1 MIAVAARSTK
11 DTGRLLSSPQLFD
24 DPGSLADAIIARTGK
39 RIVLALPLGLGK
51 PNRLANALVERAMAD
66 SSISLRIFTALTLEV
81 PRASGDLERRF
92 MGPVIERLFDG
103 YPEMIYARELH
114 TGSLPHNIEVNEF
127 FMQAGKWLGSPRQ
140 QQSYICANYTHV
152 LRYIL
157 QADVNVVAQLVVPDE
172 AGTRFSLSC
181 NPDITPDLLK
191 ARREGAADFIYA
203 GETNA
208 ALPYMGGEA
217 EMAAGEFDFLL
228 DNPALQFPLFAPPRE
243 PVTLADHAIGLR
255 AASLIPDGGTLQ
267 IGIGSIGDAIGQ
279 ALALRHRN
287 NEAYRA
293 LAEALNGAGQEL
305 APFED
310 GLYGASEMLVE
321 CFLDLIEAGVVKRE
335 AEGKLVHGG
344 FFLGSR
350 DFYRKLREMSDEAR
364 AKIAMVP
371 VSYVNDLSGDE
382 IRKRAARRKARF
394 INTAM
399 MATLT
404 GAVISDGLDDGR
416 VVSGVG
422 GQYNFVAQAF
432 ALDDARSVIALRA
445 TRNKDGRTMSNVVGS
460 YGHTTIPRHLRD
472 IVVTEYGIADLR
484 GRTDA
489 EVVAAMLNVADSRF
503 QDALLDEAK
512 RAGKISKDY
521 RIPEAHRDNTPAR
534 LEAALGAARK
544 QGLLPLFPFGSDFT
558 AEEQSLM
565 PALGLLRNA
574 GRGDLIKLALRG
586 GPENAATRP
595 LLERMGLSRP
605 ESLKDRLYRRLLL
618 GALAGTAD

>member
-1 MIAVAARSTK
+1 
-11 DTGRLLSSPQLFD
+11 
-24 DPGSLADAIIARTGK
+24 
-39 RIVLALPLGLGK
+39 
-51 PNRLANALVERAMAD
+51 
-66 SSISLRIFTALTLEV
+66 
-81 PRASGDLERRF
+81 
-92 MGPVIERLFDG
+92 
-103 YPEMIYARELH
+103 
-114 TGSLPHNIEVNEF
+114 
-127 FMQAGKWLGSPRQ
+127 
-140 QQSYICANYTHV
+140 
-152 LRYIL
+152 
-157 QADVNVVAQLVVPDE
+157 
-172 AGTRFSLSC
+172 
-181 NPDITPDLLK
+181 
-191 ARREGAADFIYA
+191 
-203 GETNA
+203 
-208 ALPYMGGEA
+208 
-217 EMAAGEFDFLL
+217 
-228 DNPALQFPLFAPPRE
+228 
-243 PVTLADHAIGLR
+243 
-255 AASLIPDGGTLQ
+255 
-267 IGIGSIGDAIGQ
+267 
-279 ALALRHRN
+279 
-287 NEAYRA
+287 
-293 LAEALNGAGQEL
+293 
-305 APFED
+305 
-310 GLYGASEMLVE
+310 
-321 CFLDLIEAGVVKRE
+321 
-335 AEGKLVHGG
+335 
-344 FFLGSR
+344 
-350 DFYRKLREMSDEAR
+350 
-364 AKIAMVP
+364 
-371 VSYVNDLSGDE
+371 
-382 IRKRAARRKARF
+382 
-394 INTAM
+394 M

-503 QDALLDEAK
+503 QDALLDEAM

-574 GRGDLIKLALRG
+574 GRRDLIKLALRG

-605 ESLKDRLYRRLLL
+605 QSLKDRLYRRLLL